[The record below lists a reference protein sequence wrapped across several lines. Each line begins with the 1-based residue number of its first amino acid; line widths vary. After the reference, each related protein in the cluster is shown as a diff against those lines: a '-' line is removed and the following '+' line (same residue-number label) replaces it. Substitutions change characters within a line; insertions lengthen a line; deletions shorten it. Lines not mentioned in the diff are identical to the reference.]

1 MKNIKYKKGDL
12 VLFFDPTDRY
22 KKYPAVVQEVRRTCA
37 DIMVYVDMF
46 KWETWEVHIA
56 DMKHTKSFRVASNKS
71 RSNYID
77 KGLWIVP
84 PCVVWKKDEQR
95 RKQ

>member
-1 MKNIKYKKGDL
+1 MKNTKYKKGDL

-37 DIMVYVDMF
+37 DIKVYVDMF

-56 DMKHTKSFRVASNKS
+56 DMKHTKSFRVAS
-71 RSNYID
+71 D
-77 KGLWIVP
+77 KKDLISEGLWLIP
-84 PCVVWKKDEQR
+84 PCVVWKKDELR

>member
-1 MKNIKYKKGDL
+1 MKNTKYKKGDL

-22 KKYPAVVQEVRRTCA
+22 KKYPAVVEEVKRTCA
-37 DIMVYVDMF
+37 YINVYVDLF

-56 DMKHTKSFRVASNKS
+56 DMKHTKSFRLG
-71 RSNYID
+71 
-77 KGLWIVP
+77 KGVKATKDLWMIP
-84 PCVVWKKDEQR
+84 PSVIWKKDELEW

>member
-1 MKNIKYKKGDL
+1 MKNTKYKKGDL

-37 DIMVYVDMF
+37 VIKVQVAMMS
-46 KWETWEVHIA
+46 WELWEVHIA
-56 DMKHTKSFRVASNKS
+56 DMKHTKSFRLTKGVEATKS
-71 RSNYID
+71 MWMI
-77 KGLWIVP
+77 P
-84 PCVVWKKDEQR
+84 PSVIWKKDELEW